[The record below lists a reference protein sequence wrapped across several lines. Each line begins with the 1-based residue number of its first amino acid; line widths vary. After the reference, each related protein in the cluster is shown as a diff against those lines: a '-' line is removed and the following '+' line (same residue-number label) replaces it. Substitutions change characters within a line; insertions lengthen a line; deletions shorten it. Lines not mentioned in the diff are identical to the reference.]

1 MKVNL
6 IKEAYYDI
14 NEKKSS
20 KMPFMMFMKMCG
32 TTLNGNSDS
41 KKDEVLPPNV
51 RLFSNID
58 DFRSLSKEEINKFDT
73 TKDVIVL
80 STGDFCVF
88 LKTEQKETA
97 DNTTDITNTEMKNDN
112 LSLTAEQGQ
121 DATTNTE
128 EDPEDKA
135 TDL

>member
-97 DNTTDITNTEMKNDN
+97 DNTTDITNT
-112 LSLTAEQGQ
+112 
-121 DATTNTE
+121 
-128 EDPEDKA
+128 
-135 TDL
+135 

>member
-41 KKDEVLPPNV
+41 KKDEALPPNV

-58 DFRSLSKEEINKFDT
+58 DFRSLSKEEIDKFDT
-73 TKDVIVL
+73 TKEVIVL

-88 LKTEQKETA
+88 LKTEQTEA
-97 DNTTDITNTEMKNDN
+97 VDNTPDITNEEVKNDN
-112 LSLTAEQGQ
+112 VSLTTEQVPN
-121 DATTNTE
+121 ATTNTE